1 MFTDTTTKMT
11 ETTAAEVH
19 GTVNSIIDKFAARL
33 TGATTPINLDINIAV
48 GLKGSIGDVDVAVT
62 SENYGTVTNGA
73 YRGEAFNQLRQQDTC
88 KCECTKDQEEKP
100 SDSSDYDP
108 ESLPT
113 EKQEVHST
121 DAEQQGKVAEAENEL
136 KSLEEKHETSSYAEK
151 VADNYYNKVCK
162 LSRTIA
168 DAKDEDILVNVLVG
182 CQLTRKFNSLNY
194 SIRSD
199 FSFIDERAV
208 SKRLDFILT
217 SFGIDTRLAQDV
229 YSRIHDCLGFDV
241 FTIKAKD
248 NNVYIICGNVD
259 GIVETFCSATA
270 SETSMQFITRMMEI
284 NR

>member
-1 MFTDTTTKMT
+1 MKDTTTK
-11 ETTAAEVH
+11 TTAETATVEVQ
-19 GTVNSIIDKFAARL
+19 GTVNNIIDKFASGL
-33 TGATTPINLDINIAV
+33 VGATTPINLDINIAV
-48 GLKGSIGDVDVAVT
+48 GVKGSIGDVQIAVT
-62 SENYGTVTNGA
+62 SENYGTITNG
-73 YRGEAFNQLRQQDTC
+73 AFNQLRQQDTC

-136 KSLEEKHETSSYAEK
+136 KSLEEKHKTSSYAEK

-217 SFGIDTRLAQDV
+217 SFGIDTQLAQDV
-229 YSRIHDCLGFDV
+229 YNRIHDCLGFDV